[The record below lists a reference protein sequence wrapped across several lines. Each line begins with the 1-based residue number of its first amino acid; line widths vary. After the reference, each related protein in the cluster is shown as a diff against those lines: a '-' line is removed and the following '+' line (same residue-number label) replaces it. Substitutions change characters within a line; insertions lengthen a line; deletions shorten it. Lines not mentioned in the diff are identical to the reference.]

1 MDVHLSAWAYS
12 ALLIRPYWSG
22 IQPQPQIGTGRSG
35 PQARISDNDR
45 RRRFACPPRR
55 GTFDEI
61 DLSLLDPADPDDR
74 RMLILA
80 EHPEHAEAIERGED
94 EVLAAA
100 RRRLR
105 APRRPAHARVGLDG
119 GDLDRA
125 PGRRVAAR
133 PNRVRAK
140 ARG

>member
-94 EVLAAA
+94 EVLVGGETVSPQLHIAMHEIVTTQLWENDPPEAWTTA
-100 RRRLR
+100 RR
-105 APRRPAHARVGLDG
+105 
-119 GDLDRA
+119 
-125 PGRRVAAR
+125 
-133 PNRVRAK
+133 
-140 ARG
+140 